1 MSFFRKSYFTECDNV
16 ISNSET
22 LLRLIKDL
30 IQQQNA
36 SDGMILVDMNA
47 PYSGVYDET
56 DFYGFVVRE
65 DTVVNQLEV
74 DGEYV
79 QDDYGLTGR
88 TLTTSDPAIMAPRDE
103 PFDRIKLTSGSVWVL
118 LKV

>member
-1 MSFFRKSYFTECDNV
+1 MSFFRNSYFATCDNV

-22 LLRLIKDL
+22 LLRLILDELLK
-30 IQQQNA
+30 QNA
-36 SDGMILVDMNA
+36 GDGMVLVDMNA
-47 PYSGVYDET
+47 PYSGVFDDYE
-56 DFYGFVVRE
+56 FYGFVVRE
-65 DTVVNQLEV
+65 DTVVNQLER

-88 TLTTSDPAIMAPRDE
+88 TLTTDDPAIMSPRDE

>member
-1 MSFFRKSYFTECDNV
+1 MSFFRKSFFAECNNV
-16 ISNSET
+16 ESGKEL
-22 LLRLIKDL
+22 LLRLIL
-30 IQQQNA
+30 QEIQKQNA
-36 SDGMILVDMNA
+36 ADGMVLVDMNA
-47 PYSGVYDET
+47 PYSGVFDDYE
-56 DFYGFVVRE
+56 FYGFVVRE
-65 DTVVNQLEV
+65 DTVVNQLER

-88 TLTTSDPAIMAPRDE
+88 TLTTDDPAIMAPRDE